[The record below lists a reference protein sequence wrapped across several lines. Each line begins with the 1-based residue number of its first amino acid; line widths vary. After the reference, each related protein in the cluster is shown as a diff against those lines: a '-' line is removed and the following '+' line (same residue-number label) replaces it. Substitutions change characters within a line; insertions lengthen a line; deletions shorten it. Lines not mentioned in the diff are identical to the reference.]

1 MNEIKHT
8 MLNKSIAYR
17 LSIYISLAVISVFI
31 AFIAIYFLFNQKF
44 IRENVQNKA
53 ISLTNQVKFNVD
65 THVVT
70 TQEIAANISE
80 QIAFYG
86 NQDHADRFIKS
97 LVEKYPYVN
106 GIQITL
112 DSSMSDLDCFNYYCY
127 RKNDSIHLQK
137 SDHPIV
143 NCNSKNESIKT
154 LLKNNEAG
162 WSEPFRCERNEHVI
176 ASYYSPIHNESL
188 QQIGEV
194 ICELSLLDLNES
206 VNNINIGENGF
217 AFLIS
222 KTGLYITHPI
232 KDWII
237 NRNIFDLD
245 KEVFNVKSINI
256 SQLISQGQT
265 GSVIAYPEILNY
277 EKSWVY
283 YTTISSNGWA
293 LITVLPYK
301 ELYQPLYLPVLQML
315 FFSVLGILI
324 IYLLVTYIIDKQIQP
339 LSLVTQQLKRFS
351 QVAGD
356 LEEIPENEIIQVSQ
370 SLNSMKMWF
379 EKYKQTQLMEEKK
392 SVTRERDLSQ
402 ASEIQRSFI
411 KTDFPA
417 FPERGEIDIF
427 AQYKPL
433 KGVSGDLFDYFFID
447 NEHLVFTIGDVSG
460 KGLPAAFFMS
470 VAQTIIKTSANI
482 NSAKDIVSRANE
494 VLYTNNEHLFFLT
507 LFLGILNVKTGE
519 LTYCNAAHIAP
530 YILKRNGEL
539 YSLRQS
545 HGLPLGLYPDKK
557 YNESSDKLNK
567 GDLIILYTDG
577 VTELNNEDQAQ
588 YGHERLE
595 QNLSIL
601 AGHTPEEVIL
611 KIDTSLKVFMGN
623 APQSDDISMLVLAY
637 YG

>member
-1 MNEIKHT
+1 

-17 LSIYISLAVISVFI
+17 LSIYISLAVIGVFI

-53 ISLTNQVKFNVD
+53 ISLTNEVKYNVN
-65 THVVT
+65 THLLT
-70 TQEIAANISE
+70 TQQVAANISE

-86 NQDHADRFIKS
+86 SQDHADLFIKS
-97 LVEKYPYVN
+97 LIEKYPYIKS
-106 GIQITL
+106 IQISL
-112 DSSMSDLDCFNYYCY
+112 DSTMTDLDYFYYYCY
-127 RKNDSIHLQK
+127 RKNGSIVLQK
-137 SDHPIV
+137 SYHPIE
-143 NCNSKNESIKT
+143 NCNSDNDSIKT
-154 LLKNNEAG
+154 LEKNNESG
-162 WSEPFRCERNEHVI
+162 WLEPFRCERNEYGV
-176 ASYYSPIHNESL
+176 APYFSAIHIRDSGSNK
-188 QQIGEV
+188 QIGGV
-194 ICELSLLDLNES
+194 ICELSLNELNTA
-206 VNNINIGENGF
+206 VNTIQIGESGF
-217 AFLIS
+217 ASLVS
-222 KTGLYITHPI
+222 KTGAYITFPEEERILNGKVFDVKDDVTHFKPI
-232 KDWII
+232 D
-237 NRNIFDLD
+237 
-245 KEVFNVKSINI
+245 I
-256 SQLISQGQT
+256 SRFLSET
-265 GSVIAYPEILNY
+265 SSGSVIAYPEIVDH
-277 EKSWVY
+277 EKCWVY
-283 YTTISSNGWA
+283 YTSIALTGWR
-293 LITVLPYK
+293 LIVVIPYK

-339 LSLVTQQLKRFS
+339 LSIVTQQLKKFS
-351 QVAGD
+351 QIAGGM
-356 LEEIPENEIIQVSQ
+356 EEIPENEVVQVSQ

-379 EKYKQTQLMEEKK
+379 EKYKQTQLLEEKK
-392 SVTRERDLSQ
+392 SERRERDLSQ

-417 FPERGEIDIF
+417 FPDRDEIDIF
-427 AQYKPL
+427 GQYKPL

-447 NEHLVFTIGDVSG
+447 DEHLVFTIGDVSG

-470 VAQTIIKTSANI
+470 VAQTIIKSNADI
-482 NSAKDIVSRANE
+482 NSASKIVTRSNE

-507 LFLGILNVKTGE
+507 LFLGILNVKTGK

-539 YSLRQS
+539 YSLHQS
-545 HGLPLGLYPDKK
+545 HGLPLGLYADKN
-557 YNESSDKLNK
+557 YNESSDQLNK

-577 VTELNNEDQAQ
+577 VTELNNEDQVQ

-601 AGHTPEEVIL
+601 AGHTPAEVVT
-611 KIDTSLKVFMGN
+611 KIDTSLKVFKGN